1 LNSEKIWKIWKK
13 AKLNSDIISIHS
25 SCSFLCCLIG
35 NSGRDRK
42 HPWSTTQHNEHI
54 RKHQKNGFAI
64 IEGAPHENKM
74 AGKGQITSERASS

>member
-42 HPWSTTQHNEHI
+42 HPWSTTQHHEHI
-54 RKHQKNGFAI
+54 RKHQKNGCAI